1 MTVDELVERFD
12 FFDDW
17 DDRYRYIIDLG
28 RKLSPLDEAA
38 KTAENLV
45 PGCISQVWLTS
56 RIEDGRL
63 RFAADSDSTIV
74 KGLIAIVLM
83 LHDDRSPAEIL
94 ALDVSDL
101 FDRLG
106 LSSHV
111 TVNRRNGF
119 YSMLGKLRAYAESNA

>member
-1 MTVDELVERFD
+1 MTVDELVGRFEI
-12 FFDDW
+12 FDDW

-28 RKLSPLDEAA
+28 RKLTPLDEAE
-38 KTAENLV
+38 KTEASKV
-45 PGCISQVWLTS
+45 SGCISQVWLTCRCEGES
-56 RIEDGRL
+56 L
-63 RFAADSDSTIV
+63 RFQADSDSTIV

-83 LHDDRSPAEIL
+83 LHDNRSSAEIL

-106 LSSHV
+106 LGSHV

-119 YSMLGKLRAYAESNA
+119 YSM

>member
-1 MTVDELVERFD
+1 MTVDELVARFD

-28 RKLSPLDEAA
+28 RKLNPLDDAA
-38 KTAENLV
+38 KIEENKV
-45 PGCISQVWLTS
+45 RGCISQVWLTC
-56 RIEDGRL
+56 RTEDERL
-63 RFAADSDSTIV
+63 RFEADSDSTIV

-83 LHDDRSPAEIL
+83 LHDDRSPAEVL
-94 ALDVSDL
+94 SLDVSDL

-106 LSSHV
+106 LGSHV

-119 YSMLGKLRAYAESNA
+119 YSMLGKLRSYAESA

>member
-1 MTVDELVERFD
+1 MTVDELVARFEI
-12 FFDDW
+12 FDDW

-28 RKLSPLDEAA
+28 RKLNPLDDAA
-38 KTAENLV
+38 KTDENKV
-45 PGCISQVWLTS
+45 RGCISQVWLTC
-56 RIEDGRL
+56 RTEDERL
-63 RFAADSDSTIV
+63 RFEADSDSTIV

-106 LSSHV
+106 LGSHV

-119 YSMLGKLRAYAESNA
+119 YSMLGKLKEYAASA